1 MIKKQVFAVLLMSW
15 LAAAAQ
21 EIDLRALKALE
32 AKASETTDINLGPEQ
47 IKLMMGL
54 GSELAPEL
62 QGLGKTVE
70 RVQVK
75 TLQFDKEGAYT
86 LAETEKLRESVM
98 TGNLVSLISV
108 KKKNGFTEIAMRK
121 GPKGEN
127 AGFLIERG
135 EPTEIAVVSIVGQL
149 DLSSLAKLS
158 GKLGVPNIQ
167 MGPAETSKKKGSAKQ
182 EEEELF

>member
-1 MIKKQVFAVLLMSW
+1 M
-15 LAAAAQ
+15 
-21 EIDLRALKALE
+21 
-32 AKASETTDINLGPEQ
+32 
-47 IKLMMGL
+47 
-54 GSELAPEL
+54 
-62 QGLGKTVE
+62 
-70 RVQVK
+70 QVK

-127 AGFLIERG
+127 AGFLIVNV